1 MIESTK
7 ISKIRNI
14 IFLKDVL
21 VITLTAF
28 GGPQM
33 HIAMFLERLV
43 EKRKYI
49 SKDDLL
55 ELNSLCQI
63 LPGPTSTQTLTAVGF
78 KMGGPTLAF
87 LTLLIWLLPAAVLM
101 TVFVL
106 TRSYIDVTIFKFIIP
121 LSIGFV
127 FYAAIR
133 MFAVGKKDVLTIVI
147 TILSAVVGSIVL
159 TPWIFPILIIS
170 GGVLSSYFGN
180 HKFIP
185 NDKPIINVRWAN
197 LTLFG
202 AIIVIAAVVG
212 ALTKYVNIPE
222 ISRPLLL
229 FENTYRMGSLVFGG
243 GNVLIPMI
251 ITEFVDFKNYLT
263 MEEFQ
268 TGFGLL
274 QGIPG
279 PRFTIATYVN
289 GMAMQ
294 NFGYGSLGQ
303 ILGCIVGTVAIF
315 LPGTLLIFFV
325 YPIWGQ
331 VKTYPIV
338 RRSLDGIIAAAVGL
352 VFSAAFLLFLPVL
365 KESNVGN
372 IFESITIITITFL
385 LLYFTKIPSPI
396 LVILAVIAGVFLK

>member
-1 MIESTK
+1 MKDSTK
-7 ISKIRNI
+7 ISKLRNI
-14 IFLKDVL
+14 VFLKDVL
-21 VITLTAF
+21 IITLTAF

-49 SKDDLL
+49 TKEDLL
-55 ELNSLCQI
+55 ELNSLCQV
-63 LPGPTSTQTLTAVGF
+63 LPGPSSTQTLTAIAF
-78 KMGGPTLAF
+78 KMGGPKLAF
-87 LTLLIWLLPAAVLM
+87 STLLIWLLPAAVLM
-101 TVFVL
+101 TIFVL
-106 TRSYIDVTIFKFIIP
+106 TRSFFDVDIFRFIMP
-121 LSIGFV
+121 LTIGFV
-127 FYAAIR
+127 LYAAFK
-133 MFAVGKKDVLTIVI
+133 MFLSGKKDLLSI
-147 TILSAVVGSIVL
+147 TITVIAVIIGS
-159 TPWIFPILIIS
+159 TYPYPWIFPILIIL
-170 GGVLSSYFGN
+170 GGFLSSNFGN

-202 AIIVIAAVVG
+202 SIFLIAVIVG
-212 ALTKYVNIPE
+212 ALTKYVNISA
-222 ISRPLLL
+222 ISQPLLL

-251 ITEFVDFKNYLT
+251 ITEFVEFKDYLT

-294 NFGYGSLGQ
+294 NFGYGPLGQ

-331 VKTYPIV
+331 LKTYPIV
-338 RRSLDGIIAAAVGL
+338 RRSLDGIIAAAIGL
-352 VFSAAFLLFLPVL
+352 VFAAAVLLFIPL
-365 KESNVGN
+365 VGKVDGD
-372 IFESITIITITFL
+372 ISVSMAIILAAFL
-385 LLYFTKIPSPI
+385 LLYFTKIPSPL
-396 LVILAVIAGVFLK
+396 LVVGAVLAGVLF

>member
-21 VITLTAF
+21 IITLTAF

-49 SKDDLL
+49 TKDDLL

-63 LPGPTSTQTLTAVGF
+63 LPGPTSTQTLTAVAF

-87 LTLLIWLLPAAVLM
+87 LTLLIWILPASVLM

-106 TRSYIDVTIFKFIIP
+106 TRNYIDVTIFKYIIP

-127 FYAAIR
+127 FYAAVR
-133 MFAVGKKDVLTIVI
+133 MFVVGKKDLLSIGI
-147 TILSAVVGSIVL
+147 TLLAATLGSLILS
-159 TPWIFPILIIS
+159 PWIFPILIIA

-197 LTLFG
+197 LTLF
-202 AIIVIAAVVG
+202 ASIIVIAAVVG

-263 MEEFQ
+263 LEEFQ

-294 NFGYGSLGQ
+294 HFGYGSLGQ
-303 ILGCIVGTVAIF
+303 VLGCVVGTVAIF

-331 VKTYPIV
+331 LKTYPIV

-352 VFSAAFLLFLPVL
+352 VFAAAILLFLPL
-365 KESNVGN
+365 LNESDVGK
-372 IFESITIITITFL
+372 IITSLIIIAATFL
-385 LLYFTKIPSPI
+385 LLYFTKIPSPL
-396 LVILAVIAGVFLK
+396 LVVLAVIAGMYF